1 MDIFAL
7 DFELW
12 LMVTGYFFDMMV
24 FTEIFIIL

>member
-1 MDIFAL
+1 MDIFEI
-7 DFELW
+7 FELW